1 MQPKATQNITK
12 KVNSQCFRTFLL
24 EKGNWIIKESC
35 FSSGKSAVLPYK
47 MSTGTNTLIFSPL
60 LQTWFNLK
68 VCIQIISKYLG
79 ADYRL
84 LNNLKWYSLFYFFS
98 YTQAKNLS
106 SCFSTPWP
114 TDNLGLKLDN
124 QVLQKYMIITAV
136 LTGQCKHT
144 LSTPSFPYVNTVLS
158 QYCSIQVPM
167 QSDLFRLC

>member
-1 MQPKATQNITK
+1 M
-12 KVNSQCFRTFLL
+12 NSQCFRTFLL

-35 FSSGKSAVLPYK
+35 FSSGKSAVLPYR
-47 MSTGTNTLIFSPL
+47 MCTGASTLIFSPL

-84 LNNLKWYSLFYFFS
+84 LNSLKWYSLFYLFS

-114 TDNLGLKLDN
+114 IDNLGLKLDN

-136 LTGQCKHT
+136 LIGQCKHT
-144 LSTPSFPYVNTVLS
+144 FFPLCKYNSATILQYTSTISVWFIQGLLSESYIRKKNQRSYF
-158 QYCSIQVPM
+158 
-167 QSDLFRLC
+167 F